1 MMIRFLKSLGLLL
14 IALLLIN
21 CSNDEQLKIFSPP
34 KLLQGSWKAPG
45 EDVYM
50 KLKISNNNLIEDNFS
65 GAYAIFPHLNFNE
78 EYSSD
83 EFIIEETVGEN
94 SYEVYVRRK
103 DGAIMNEF
111 TGGLFT
117 HRKYSL
123 FYYNNQLVLALYY
136 QGMANAYLV
145 RE

>member
-1 MMIRFLKSLGLLL
+1 MIRVLKICSLFFIVLFLS
-14 IALLLIN
+14 N

-34 KLLQGSWKAPG
+34 KSLQGSWKAPG

-50 KLKISNNNLIEDNFS
+50 KLKISNNNLIEDNYS

-94 SYEVYVRRK
+94 TYEVYVRRK
-103 DGAIMNEF
+103 DGGIMNEF

-136 QGMANAYLV
+136 QGMSNAYLV
-145 RE
+145 KE